1 MSNTSQAGTRINSL
15 LDENSFVEIGAMV
28 TARATDFNEE
38 PKAAPADGV
47 VTGYGLID
55 GSLVYVYSQ
64 DASVMG
70 GSVGEMHAKKIIN
83 LYRLAM
89 KTGAPVIGLIDSTG
103 LRLMEATDALAAF
116 GAIYRTQ
123 AKASGMIPQITAVFG
138 NCGGGL
144 ALFPSMTDFTFM
156 EAKKGKLFV
165 NSPNA
170 IEGNYEEKLDTSACE
185 FRSSECGDVD
195 VAASEEEIYQ
205 SIRTLVSLLPENY
218 EEGGAYDDCTDDLNR
233 LCDDLSACIKDP
245 AVALSRVADD
255 QLFFEVKGAYAES
268 MVTGFMR
275 INGMTVG
282 AVANRSEKYDED
294 GKVAKKFNSVLTPQ
308 GCGKAADFVKF
319 CDAFGIPVVTFTSV
333 TGFES
338 TMCSEKKIGD
348 AAAKMAYAFAS
359 ATVPK
364 INVITGNAYGSA
376 YVIMNSKSLGADM
389 TFAWD
394 SSRIGMMDADL
405 AAKLL
410 FENEENKDELTASYK
425 EMQTSVESA
434 ARRGYV
440 DTIIKPEDTRKYI
453 IGAMEMLFTKRE
465 ERPEKKHGAV

>member
-1 MSNTSQAGTRINSL
+1 MSNTSLAGKRIDSL
-15 LDENSFVEIGAMV
+15 LDENSFVEIGANV
-28 TARATDFNEE
+28 TARSTDFNSE
-38 PKAAPADGV
+38 PKECIADGV

-55 GSLVYVYSQ
+55 GRLVYVYSQ
-64 DASVMG
+64 DAAVLG
-70 GSVGEMHAKKIIN
+70 GSVGEMHAKKIVN
-83 LYRLAM
+83 LYRLAL
-89 KTGAPVIGLIDSTG
+89 KVGAPVIGLIDSAG
-103 LRLMEATDALAAF
+103 LRLNESVDALSAF

-123 AKASGMIPQITAVFG
+123 AKASGLIPQITAVFG

-156 EAKKGKLFV
+156 ESKKGKLFV

-170 IEGNYEEKLDTSACE
+170 IEGNYEEKLDTSACD
-185 FRSSECGDVD
+185 FRSSEYGDVD
-195 VAASEEEIYQ
+195 IAASEEDIYE
-205 SIRTLVSLLPENY
+205 SIRTLITLLPENY
-218 EEGGAYDDCTDDLNR
+218 EEGGAYDECTDDLNR
-233 LCDDLSACIKDP
+233 LCDDIAACIKDTS
-245 AVALSRVADD
+245 VALSRIADD
-255 QLFFEVKGAYAES
+255 QLFFEVKAEYARS
-268 MVTGFMR
+268 MVTGFMK

-282 AVANRSEKYDED
+282 AVANRTEKYDDE
-294 GKVAKKFNSVLTPQ
+294 GKACEKYAPVLTPA
-308 GCGKAADFVKF
+308 GCAKAADFVRF
-319 CDAFGIPVVTFTSV
+319 CDAFGIPVITLTSV

-348 AAAKMAYAFAS
+348 AAAKLAYAFAS

-394 SSRIGMMDADL
+394 TARVGMMDADL

-410 FENEENKDELTASYK
+410 FEKEDNKDELTASYK

-434 ARRGYV
+434 ARRGYI
-440 DTIIKPEDTRKYI
+440 DTVIKAEDTRKYI
-453 IGAMEMLFTKRE
+453 IGAMEMLYTKRE
-465 ERPEKKHGAV
+465 ERPDKKHGAI